1 MEIDV
6 KDRIKGCIYGSRIGD
21 DMGLN
26 TQQLLFT
33 INGILYGETRLKI
46 KGIGGD
52 ISKWIFLALKD
63 WSKLNSDSGFKI
75 TWLSNY
81 KDFNKGNNST
91 LEEIKSLDI
100 NSVGKITNDRDECD
114 VLSRAIAI
122 SLCYFNS
129 KSTEEIFDLS
139 MKVCSITHGNS
150 LIVLS
155 SGFLSS
161 FVSLLLNG
169 KDLDTAFTL
178 SLDILKKY
186 PDSEV
191 LVKRLEEKNGD
202 DCLSLCLNYCFK
214 YENDFKSGVME
225 SKKSN
230 KTVSML
236 VGSILGLYN
245 GIEEVESIGLLDTI
259 TNDVYTFLMDE
270 DFVNSEGWKER
281 YIDIVFNSNS
291 K

>member
-1 MEIDV
+1 MELDLRN
-6 KDRIKGCIYGSRIGD
+6 KIKGCIYGSSIGD
-21 DMGLN
+21 DMGLD

-52 ISKWIFLALKD
+52 MSKWIFLALKD
-63 WSKLNSDSGFKI
+63 WSKIGSSNNGVKI

-81 KDFNKGNNST
+81 KDFKKGSNST
-91 LEEIKSLDI
+91 LEEIRGIDI

-114 VLSRAIAI
+114 VLSRSIAI

-214 YENDFKSGVME
+214 YANDFKSGVME

-281 YIDIVFNSNS
+281 YVDVVFN
-291 K
+291 